1 MVKIS
6 APFRESTYYSAYK
19 HIRNQFRCYDPL
31 QVISAC
37 INYLKSTSKN
47 QIEQLKKCPWL
58 VLLLIKWVLID
69 EEYSSPGNKK
79 LENDNFM
86 KILQMVHD
94 IGAKIRMPSEY
105 DHYMLFLRNLA
116 YQQFLYQHS
125 FSINCLAR
133 QKILFGTV
141 EDSHLFKREFFKLT
155 GISIE
160 NFLDLSFVLLCHFID
175 EKEHTISSDW
185 FNPIESCYPRIE
197 IDNLFRAL
205 SLNLVDLKQALIK
218 TEGRKRTSHEF
229 YEQTPFL
236 KFPLIKIGEKYVCI
250 HNNIL
255 FRSLEHFIY
264 DTLRAWDSNKF
275 MAKFGETF
283 ERYIENGL
291 SYANVKYVS
300 EDILSRELQGTGS
313 LIDFLINDDDVNILI
328 DAKAVEMAY
337 QGKITHLADI
347 VKDRVKTSVIKAIEQ
362 SFGVVSRLKQTR
374 SSNPVIKY
382 KDINFLLV
390 VTYKELYLG
399 NGRNLYDAIAK
410 NKLDKI
416 LTKYGNLLQ
425 IPLENMYFITIEEF
439 DYLIEMIK
447 LGKTSFKTALMKA
460 KENDSDVMSRKF
472 EFLQHLRSWDENF
485 TAPKYIQDE
494 ADRIFSKIKNIL
506 KN

>member
-1 MVKIS
+1 
-6 APFRESTYYSAYK
+6 
-19 HIRNQFRCYDPL
+19 
-31 QVISAC
+31 
-37 INYLKSTSKN
+37 
-47 QIEQLKKCPWL
+47 
-58 VLLLIKWVLID
+58 
-69 EEYSSPGNKK
+69 
-79 LENDNFM
+79 
-86 KILQMVHD
+86 
-94 IGAKIRMPSEY
+94 
-105 DHYMLFLRNLA
+105 
-116 YQQFLYQHS
+116 
-125 FSINCLAR
+125 
-133 QKILFGTV
+133 
-141 EDSHLFKREFFKLT
+141 
-155 GISIE
+155 
-160 NFLDLSFVLLCHFID
+160 
-175 EKEHTISSDW
+175 
-185 FNPIESCYPRIE
+185 
-197 IDNLFRAL
+197 
-205 SLNLVDLKQALIK
+205 
-218 TEGRKRTSHEF
+218 
-229 YEQTPFL
+229 
-236 KFPLIKIGEKYVCI
+236 
-250 HNNIL
+250 
-255 FRSLEHFIY
+255 
-264 DTLRAWDSNKF
+264 